1 MCVKCV
7 CEIERKKVISNTDN
21 RSASTGK
28 TKQQRERETQ
38 LIEIRRR
45 TIKAMQVPRNFF
57 FKNE

>member
-45 TIKAMQVPRNFF
+45 TIKAMQVPWKFF